1 MNKKVAHYFVV
12 FAFTILYI
20 ITSFISTVHVV
31 DFFALTNPVWL
42 AISLAIAFEI
52 GAAAS
57 LASIVALDKMNKWMV
72 WLLFI
77 VLTAMQGMGNTYY
90 AYDHAH
96 DFKSWIE
103 LFGLAEEDLIYQ
115 KRILGLISG
124 AILPVVAL
132 LYIKALVDYIKP
144 ATDKLGITKKDKPE
158 LPQLEQEI
166 IYETTSTTTSTTE
179 QPIVI
184 PEIEQ
189 ITTTEEP
196 IQVEPILTTEPEIIE
211 EQTTEAPSINNTG
224 ETTLY
229 EKTLDEKLSRG
240 EKVNEIPESS
250 LNLKLPHAP

>member
-1 MNKKVAHYFVV
+1 MNTKVAHYFVV

-31 DFFALTNPVWL
+31 DFFALTNPIWL

-96 DFKSWIE
+96 NFKSWIE

-144 ATDKLGITKKDKPE
+144 VTEKLGITKKDKPE
-158 LPQLEQEI
+158 IPYLEVKNTSEI
-166 IYETTSTTTSTTE
+166 TATTSTTE
-179 QPIVI
+179 SPIVI
-184 PEIEQ
+184 SEIGG
-189 ITTTEEP
+189 IMNS
-196 IQVEPILTTEPEIIE
+196 TEPVNLKPIPIIEPVITE
-211 EQTTEAPSINNTG
+211 EQTTEKSSINNTD
-224 ETTLY
+224 ETTVY
-229 EKTLDEKLSRG
+229 EKTIDEKLSRG
-240 EKVNEIPESS
+240 EKVNEVTESP
-250 LNLKLPHAP
+250 LTLKLPHAP